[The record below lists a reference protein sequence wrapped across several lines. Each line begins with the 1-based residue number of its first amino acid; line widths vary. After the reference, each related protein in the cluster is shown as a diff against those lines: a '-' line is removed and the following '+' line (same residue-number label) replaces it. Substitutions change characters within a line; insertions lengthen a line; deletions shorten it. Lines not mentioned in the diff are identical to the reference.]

1 MIPLAAA
8 TSGHLAW
15 IASRAAG
22 VLALLL
28 ASTSVSVG
36 LLQGSRRLRRGRV
49 DLRVVHEALSMATIA
64 AIAVHGGVL
73 LADGFINA
81 GLADI
86 TIPFVGPYQRLWTT
100 LGILAGW
107 ALILLGLSYYA
118 RGRIGVKRWRALHRF
133 TALAWLAALVHSLGE
148 GTDAG
153 TAWFL
158 IGAGIVVLPA
168 LALLVLRTLGTPAAS
183 PQPRSREVTS

>member
-1 MIPLAAA
+1 MIAAA

-22 VLALLL
+22 ILALLL
-28 ASTSVSVG
+28 ASGSVSVG
-36 LLQGSRRLRRGRV
+36 LLQGSRHLRRVRV
-49 DLRVVHEALSMATIA
+49 DLRVVHESLSMATIA
-64 AIAVHGGVL
+64 AIVVHGGVL
-73 LADGFINA
+73 LFDGFINA
-81 GLADI
+81 NFADI

-100 LGILAGW
+100 LGILGGW

-118 RGRIGVKRWRALHRF
+118 RARIGVARWRMLHRF

-158 IGAGIVVLPA
+158 IGAGVVVLPA
-168 LALLVLRTLGTPAAS
+168 LALLVLRTMGTEPAS
-183 PQPRSREVTS
+183 RQPRPREVTS

>member
-1 MIPLAAA
+1 MIAAA

-36 LLQGSRRLRRGRV
+36 LLHGSRRLPRGRV

-64 AIAVHGGVL
+64 AIVVHGGVL

-86 TIPFVGPYQRLWTT
+86 TIPFVGGYQRLWTT
-100 LGILAGW
+100 LGVLAGW
-107 ALILLGLSYYA
+107 SLILLGLSYYVRA
-118 RGRIGVKRWRALHRF
+118 RIGVARWRTLHRF

-168 LALLVLRTLGTPAAS
+168 LALLVLRTRGT
-183 PQPRSREVTS
+183 QPVSRQSRPREVTS